1 MNMVDTAQTSVL
13 NARARADWVR
23 LRTLVVLRWMAITGQ
38 AAAVLI
44 ATQVLH
50 FDLPLSMCAA
60 VISASVSFNIVAH
73 ITHPAEKRL
82 SERGTLLSLFFDLA
96 QLVTMLL
103 LTGGL
108 NNPFAVLIIAPV
120 TIAATALRLQST
132 IALGVA
138 ALASIALLTIAYV
151 PLIQPDGSE
160 LLIPP
165 LIRIGIAA
173 ALAIGVVFLSLYARR
188 VTAETFAMSEALSAT
203 QIALAREQRLAAIG
217 GIAAATAHELGT
229 PLATIKLVAGELAE
243 EAEGNPELAEDIAL
257 IKAEA
262 DRCGTI
268 LADLSQGG
276 RDDSHVKHAPISS
289 VIAEAAGPHTRRG
302 KDLVIRINGQSA
314 DLAGD
319 DQPSI
324 LRSPELIH
332 GLRNAIQ
339 NAVDFSSSTVW
350 IDADRDVD
358 TLRIAVGDDGPGFSP
373 DILPRLGEPY
383 VSSRA
388 RGARNARKGEYEGMG
403 LGLFI
408 ARTLLERTGA
418 RLAFANGS
426 DTLGRRTGD
435 SHADPAT
442 ARPPGAIIEMTWQD
456 ADLIVSKDA
465 QRRALGQNQRF
476 EN

>member
-1 MNMVDTAQTSVL
+1 MVDTAQTSL
-13 NARARADWVR
+13 FNARARGDWVR

-44 ATQVLH
+44 ATQILH

-73 ITHPAEKRL
+73 IIHPAEKRL

-138 ALASIALLTIAYV
+138 ALGCIALLTTAYV
-151 PLIQPDGSE
+151 PLIQPDGTE
-160 LLIPP
+160 LSIPP
-165 LIRIGIAA
+165 LIRVGIAA
-173 ALAIGVVFLSLYARR
+173 ALTIGVVFLGLYARR
-188 VTAETFAMSEALSAT
+188 VTVESFAMSEALSAT

-229 PLATIKLVAGELAE
+229 PLATIKLVAGELARD
-243 EAEGNPELAEDIAL
+243 AEGNPELAEDIAL
-257 IKAEA
+257 IQAEA

-289 VIAEAAGPHTRRG
+289 VITEAASPHANRG
-302 KDLVIRINGQSA
+302 KDLVIRIDGQPA
-314 DLAGD
+314 DMAGD
-319 DQPSI
+319 DQPTI

-339 NAVDFSSSTVW
+339 NAVDFARSTVW
-350 IDADRDVD
+350 IDSDHDER

-383 VSSRA
+383 VSSRG
-388 RGARNARKGEYEGMG
+388 RGDRPTPKGEYEGMG

-418 RLAFANGS
+418 RVAFANGS
-426 DTLGRRTGD
+426 DTLGRRSDD
-435 SHADPAT
+435 SQADPSM
-442 ARPPGAIIEMTWQD
+442 ARAPGAIIEMTWED

-476 EN
+476 ET